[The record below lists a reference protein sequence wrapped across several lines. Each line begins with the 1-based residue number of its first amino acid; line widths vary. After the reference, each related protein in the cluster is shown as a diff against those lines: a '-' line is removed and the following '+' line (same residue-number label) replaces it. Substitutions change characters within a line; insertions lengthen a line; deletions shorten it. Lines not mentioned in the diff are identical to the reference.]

1 MRRLFGVGAGIMAA
15 IIAAAYGAMLLTTP
29 AWADFLFSG
38 SGGSGTLISGSE
50 TWLFNGAPSFGTGLN
65 WGSPGFG
72 AVTAHT
78 YGESTPAIGFM
89 IAFDTTGTDVI
100 NPSPGS
106 ATCPTGGIGT
116 IFCAGSGGGP
126 STTQWTTS
134 SLGAGSIEFLAPG
147 GTSLSNG
154 HSYFTQIFFTSEGSE
169 NFRGAW
175 ITGVPEPGS
184 LALFSTGVVGL
195 GLIRL
200 RKSS

>member
-1 MRRLFGVGAGIMAA
+1 MRRFFRIGAGIIA
-15 IIAAAYGAMLLTTP
+15 AAAYGAVLLMLTTP
-29 AWADFLFSG
+29 AWADFIFSG

-72 AVTAHT
+72 VGHATT
-78 YGESTPAIGFM
+78 YGESTPAIGFT
-89 IAFDTTGTDVI
+89 IAFDTGGTDII

-126 STTQWTTS
+126 PTTQWTAS
-134 SLGAGSIEFLAPG
+134 SPSAGSIEFLAPG
-147 GTSLSNG
+147 GTSLRMG
-154 HSYFTQIFFTSEGSE
+154 QFYFVQIFFNSEGSE
-169 NFRGAW
+169 NFNGAW
-175 ITGVPEPGS
+175 LTGVPEPGS
-184 LALFSTGVVGL
+184 LALFSAGVVGL
-195 GLIRL
+195 GLLRL